1 MGLLAVSGAVL
12 VLAIG
17 GVIGALRG
25 SPGVAVEKER
35 SSAVAPHG
43 SSLAG
48 APSLSG
54 AASSAPLPSPDP
66 APEEL
71 EKAVAGGLVPLQK
84 LAAGFPESATVL
96 LEIGRAQVAKKD
108 YVAGVLAVARA
119 LEIDPEMRRDPRT
132 AGVLFQAAQAKVASA
147 AAFKLLEGPMRERGA
162 AIEHDLAVYAPTGS
176 LAQKHAEAFLRSPR
190 FTAVA
195 EPALQLAVA
204 LRRAK
209 TCAQV
214 RALLLEV
221 KAAGDRTSLPY
232 LKFFREH
239 IASYPCLKGD
249 SLLSDTSRVIEL
261 RSKEL
266 PR

>member
-1 MGLLAVSGAVL
+1 VL

-195 EPALQLAVA
+195 EPPFSSRWRCAERRPAPRFA
-204 LRRAK
+204 HCSWRPRRRAIG
-209 TCAQV
+209 
-214 RALLLEV
+214 RAC
-221 KAAGDRTSLPY
+221 RTS
-232 LKFFREH
+232 
-239 IASYPCLKGD
+239 SSSG
-249 SLLSDTSRVIEL
+249 STSR
-261 RSKEL
+261 RT
-266 PR
+266 PA